1 MIRTAIVAVLLL
13 SACGES
19 QKLPE
24 TPMQPKVETPT
35 ATVADPTML
44 AADEIAPPVGEIS
57 VTLPASG
64 AKVTSPLVVEGTAQ
78 NTWYF
83 EGVFQA
89 EIAVDGEAMVHGPAQ
104 QQAPDNWTNEGPVRF
119 KAELPFDVT
128 KETPAVL
135 ILREDMPKPV
145 SPDSDVAGPARTVRI
160 PVTLV
165 PAAN

>member
-1 MIRTAIVAVLLL
+1 MIRIALVAVLVL

-19 QKLPE
+19 QKPPE
-24 TPMQPKVETPT
+24 TPLQPTVEAPP

-44 AADEIAPPVGEIS
+44 AADEIAPPAGEIN

-64 AKVTSPLVVEGTAQ
+64 ARVTSPLVVEGTAQ

-89 EIAVDGEAMVHGPAQ
+89 EIATDGEAMVHGPAQ
-104 QQAPDNWTNEGPVRF
+104 QQAPDNWMNEGQVRF
-119 KAELPFDVT
+119 KAELPFNVSE
-128 KETPAVL
+128 ETPAVL
-135 ILREDMPKPV
+135 VLREDMPKPI

-160 PVTLV
+160 PVTLL
-165 PAAN
+165 P